1 MYILVKLLFSQDSM
15 DGSIVFKDILFAIFF
30 TVNFTCSLLKDY
42 RVLDYKWLVEAF
54 HKKYPA
60 LQCILIHDLSVM
72 LQCRKACAFP

>member
-42 RVLDYKWLVEAF
+42 RVLDYK
-54 HKKYPA
+54 
-60 LQCILIHDLSVM
+60 
-72 LQCRKACAFP
+72 